1 MNLTYKIKTHLLL
14 LLMLL
19 PTLLNAENGN
29 DAAISLLDKAV
40 EALRADAGV
49 TMEFSYTAYD
59 GNGDVLFT
67 DKGTFCLDK
76 KNPAHA
82 VERYALLMQ
91 QLRVWN
97 NGACQWNYMAQTNEI
112 YITSADSE
120 EAQNLSPLYLMQ
132 LYKSGQ
138 YKCSIEAGSQ
148 GSVVVLSSI
157 NDASEFSEIKVFLS
171 AKTMRLVKLQM
182 LTSDGNSAVIVV
194 DGYKHGCTFG
204 DAVFE
209 CPLNEYPDAEVIDMF

>member
-19 PTLLNAENGN
+19 PTLLYAENGN

-67 DKGTFCLDK
+67 DKGTFCLDRRD
-76 KNPAHA
+76 AARA

-97 NGACQWNYMAQTNEI
+97 NGKCQWNYMAQTNEI

-138 YKCSIEAGSQ
+138 YRCSAESSAQ
-148 GSVVVLSSI
+148 GSVVVLRSI
-157 NDASEFSEIKVFLS
+157 DDASEFIEIKVFLS

-194 DGYKHGCTFG
+194 DDYKHGCTFN
-204 DAVFE
+204 DAIFE
-209 CPLNEYPDAEVIDMF
+209 CPLNEYPDAEVVDML

>member
-1 MNLTYKIKTHLLL
+1 MNNGINRIYSLLLVLLL
-14 LLMLL
+14 LPAALV
-19 PTLLNAENGN
+19 AGGDNGN
-29 DAAISLLDKAV
+29 AVALLDKAV
-40 EALRADAGV
+40 EALRADSGV

-97 NGACQWNYMAQTNEI
+97 NGKCQWNYMAQTNEI

-138 YKCSIEAGSQ
+138 YRCSAESSAQ
-148 GSVVVLSSI
+148 GSVVVLRSI
-157 NDASEFSEIKVFLS
+157 DDASEFIEIKVFLS

-194 DGYKHGCTFG
+194 DDYKHGCTFN
-204 DAVFE
+204 DAIFE
-209 CPLNEYPDAEVIDMF
+209 CPLNEYPDAEVVDML